1 MSAYTSTFGCKRARK
16 GGDLRHSLTRRDVV
30 SLSRNYQEIV
40 ATMGN
45 LPPQIVAELYGANI
59 EPARWP
65 HALLALGEWA
75 KADAVSLAVHNFGTG
90 AGSFERAI
98 GIPAEALTSYQRFHS
113 RSNVW
118 LADERWFPK
127 DRTIVRGTDIV
138 DDADVRSSAFYLDW
152 LRPTGLFNHLFAV
165 IERQNGAILLL
176 VLARR
181 EGKPDFE
188 DEIVKEIETLLP
200 TLEQGLRAGRRVSQV
215 RALERAAMRAIDVMP
230 IGVMMID
237 QEGAVIEANPSAR
250 AVIDAAEGLTVANGG
265 LSVELGGRVVKFREL
280 ISRGEAPGTAVPPG
294 ELTLLP
300 VPRQPGQRPL
310 TLLLM
315 PLEQTSEPDVRG
327 PAALLFI
334 GDPERSVR
342 FDQTRIA
349 RLYGLSRAESRV
361 AALLASGYRLEQ
373 VAETLDI
380 AYETVRKHLKQIFGK
395 TGTFRQAELV
405 RMLVTG
411 PAGLSI

>member
-1 MSAYTSTFGCKRARK
+1 
-16 GGDLRHSLTRRDVV
+16 
-30 SLSRNYQEIV
+30 
-40 ATMGN
+40 
-45 LPPQIVAELYGANI
+45 
-59 EPARWP
+59 
-65 HALLALGEWA
+65 
-75 KADAVSLAVHNFGTG
+75 
-90 AGSFERAI
+90 
-98 GIPAEALTSYQRFHS
+98 
-113 RSNVW
+113 
-118 LADERWFPK
+118 
-127 DRTIVRGTDIV
+127 
-138 DDADVRSSAFYLDW
+138 
-152 LRPTGLFNHLFAV
+152 
-165 IERQNGAILLL
+165 
-176 VLARR
+176 
-181 EGKPDFE
+181 
-188 DEIVKEIETLLP
+188 
-200 TLEQGLRAGRRVSQV
+200 
-215 RALERAAMRAIDVMP
+215 MRAIDVMP

-280 ISRGEAPGTAVPPG
+280 ISRGEAPGTPVPPG

-395 TGTFRQAELV
+395 TGTYRQAELV

>member
-1 MSAYTSTFGCKRARK
+1 
-16 GGDLRHSLTRRDVV
+16 
-30 SLSRNYQEIV
+30 
-40 ATMGN
+40 MGN
-45 LPPQIVAELYGANI
+45 IPPHIVAELYGANI

-75 KADAVSLAVHNFGTG
+75 KADAVGLVVHDFNTG
-90 AGSFERAI
+90 EGLIERAI
-98 GIPAEALTSYQRFHS
+98 GIPTDALTSYRRAHS
-113 RSNVW
+113 RSNIW
-118 LADERWFPK
+118 LADESCFPRE
-127 DRTIVRGTDIV
+127 RTIVRGSDIV
-138 DDADVRSSAFYLDW
+138 DEADVRSSAFYLDW

-165 IERQNGAILLL
+165 VERRDGTILLL
-176 VLARR
+176 MLARR

-188 DEIVKEIETLLP
+188 DEIVKEIETLP
-200 TLEQGLRAGRRVSQV
+200 PALEQGLRAGRLVSQV
-215 RALERAAMRAIDVMP
+215 RALERAALRAIDVMP

-237 QEGAVIEANPSAR
+237 EEGAVIEANPSAR
-250 AVIDAAEGLTVANGG
+250 AVVDAGEGLIIANGA
-265 LSVELGGRVVKFREL
+265 LAVDLGGRLLRFREL
-280 ISRGEAPGTAVPPG
+280 IARRETQGTAVSSG
-294 ELTLLP
+294 ELTFLP
-300 VPRQPGQRPL
+300 VPRQPGRRPL

-315 PLEQTSEPDVRG
+315 PLEQTSEPDARGG

-373 VAETLDI
+373 VAESLDI

-395 TGTFRQAELV
+395 TGTYRQAELV

>member
-1 MSAYTSTFGCKRARK
+1 
-16 GGDLRHSLTRRDVV
+16 
-30 SLSRNYQEIV
+30 
-40 ATMGN
+40 MGN
-45 LPPQIVAELYGANI
+45 LPPQIVAELYGANV

-75 KADAVSLAVHNFGTG
+75 KADAVSLAVHDFETG
-90 AGSFERAI
+90 AGSIERAI
-98 GIPAEALTSYQRFHS
+98 GIPTEALASYQRVHS
-113 RSNVW
+113 RADIW
-118 LADERWFPK
+118 LTDEGWLSK
-127 DRTIVRGTDIV
+127 DRTVVRGTEIV
-138 DDADVRSSAFYLDW
+138 DEAEVRSSAFYLDW
-152 LRPTGLFNHLFAV
+152 LRPTGLFHHLFAV

-215 RALERAAMRAIDVMP
+215 RALERAALRAIDLMP

-237 QEGAVIEANPSAR
+237 QEGAVLEANPSAR
-250 AVIDAAEGLTVANGG
+250 AVIDAGEGLIVANGG
-265 LSVELGGRVVKFREL
+265 LAVELGGRLLNFREL
-280 ISRGEAPGTAVPPG
+280 IARGEAQGTPTSAG

-300 VPRQPGQRPL
+300 VPRQAGQRPL

-315 PLEQTSEPDVRG
+315 TLEHTSEPEVRA

-373 VAETLDI
+373 VAEKLDI

-395 TGTFRQAELV
+395 TGTYRQAELV

>member
-1 MSAYTSTFGCKRARK
+1 
-16 GGDLRHSLTRRDVV
+16 
-30 SLSRNYQEIV
+30 
-40 ATMGN
+40 MGN
-45 LPPQIVAELYGANI
+45 LPPQIVAELYGANV

-75 KADAVSLAVHNFGTG
+75 KADAVSLAVHDFETG
-90 AGSFERAI
+90 AGSIERAI
-98 GIPAEALTSYQRFHS
+98 GIPTEALESYRRVHS
-113 RSNVW
+113 RADIW
-118 LADERWFPK
+118 LADESWLSK
-127 DRTIVRGTDIV
+127 DRKIVRGTEVV
-138 DDADVRSSAFYLDW
+138 DEARVRSSAFYIDW
-152 LRPTGLFNHLFAV
+152 LRPTGLFHHLFAV
-165 IERQNGAILLL
+165 IERRNGAILLL

-188 DEIVKEIETLLP
+188 DEIVKEIETVLP
-200 TLEQGLRAGRRVSQV
+200 TLEQGLRAGRRVSQL
-215 RALERAAMRAIDVMP
+215 RALERAALRAIDLMP

-237 QEGAVIEANPSAR
+237 QEGAVLEANPSAR
-250 AVIDAAEGLTVANGG
+250 AVIDAGEGLVVANGG
-265 LSVELGGRVVKFREL
+265 LAVELGGRLLNFREL
-280 ISRGEAPGTAVPPG
+280 IARGDTQGTAASAG
-294 ELTLLP
+294 ELTMLP

-315 PLEQTSEPDVRG
+315 TLEHTSEPEVRA

-395 TGTFRQAELV
+395 TGTYRQAELV